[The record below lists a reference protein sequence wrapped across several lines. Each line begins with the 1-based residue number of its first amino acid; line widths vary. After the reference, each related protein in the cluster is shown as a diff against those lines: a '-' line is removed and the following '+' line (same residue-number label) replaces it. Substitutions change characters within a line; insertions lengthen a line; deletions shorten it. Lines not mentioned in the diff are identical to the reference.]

1 MMASIDQILRQG
13 SSIFH
18 SASPLEEIQLSS
30 SVNQFREPTIDV
42 SSATASLTPILHSP
56 RKEIATP
63 TFSRTVGDEKNFT
76 GKPTYLFLERAED
89 PEPAVP
95 QIGAPRTDAIGAVTC
110 TVADRAS
117 SSGGPL
123 AGREAAG
130 QEGVT
135 LEKSASKKARV
146 E

>member
-76 GKPTYLFLERAED
+76 GKPTYLFLLFRRNRVRLLRCFND
-89 PEPAVP
+89 SCLP
-95 QIGAPRTDAIGAVTC
+95 
-110 TVADRAS
+110 
-117 SSGGPL
+117 
-123 AGREAAG
+123 
-130 QEGVT
+130 
-135 LEKSASKKARV
+135 SASYLAV
-146 E
+146 